1 MTIYRRC
8 NMRRFG
14 ALIICVIALFSF
26 TGCTG
31 MIARAIV
38 PDVRTHLNEDELNHL
53 DKVNKWTKEDLLSLS
68 KLDNK
73 KTAVMLAKFID
84 KSSKRA
90 SDIKPSA
97 AENAM
102 QQYMRMVGREGV
114 EEQIGVGIEWT
125 KGLVTQVAGGG
136 LAGSGMIAG
145 LVGLL
150 RRGNRKDRALKVV
163 SSELD
168 ENAKAKVKKALEHT
182 GMEKEIT

>member
-1 MTIYRRC
+1 MKRL
-8 NMRRFG
+8 G

-26 TGCTG
+26 TGCTS
-31 MIARAIV
+31 MIARAIA
-38 PDVRTHLNEDELNHL
+38 PDVKTHLNKDELDHL
-53 DKVNKWTKEDLLSLS
+53 DKVNTWTKEDLLSLS
-68 KLDNK
+68 KLENK

-125 KGLVTQVAGGG
+125 KGLVTQVEGGAVG
-136 LAGSGMIAG
+136 GTGIIATM
-145 LVGLL
+145 VGLL
-150 RRGNRKDRALKVV
+150 RRGNRKDKALKIVN
-163 SSELD
+163 SKLPD
-168 ENAKAKVKKALEHT
+168 DVKTKIKEALEHT
-182 GMEKEIT
+182 GMEKEVT